1 MENLA
6 GTHHWQTGIP
16 VLTWENCRIDANLR
30 SPEARG
36 WRGWRAGEAKRAR
49 VRTPYR
55 VRGARRSVTGVE
67 GESDRS
73 PRGQSGELEGTESD
87 SVPRFLTVYAYVWGA
102 KPNGRQRGRGATD
115 DPDLGGY
122 TTHHTA
128 GTRRSR
134 RRVEH
139 IVASPGHPRLPAPRV
154 AKSIV
159 SRHLFVGTA
168 PQARCAVGVLVVTLG
183 ARHAVH
189 ASFSPRSIVRT
200 TRSTNPSRSRIDRD
214 VIGAVRAACARPP
227 RPHRA
232 RFSNFFKFAPTNKTC
247 KIIIPAQT
255 PDRSVIHDP
264 TGEPERHGGCQGK
277 QGRRR

>member
-1 MENLA
+1 M
-6 GTHHWQTGIP
+6 
-16 VLTWENCRIDANLR
+16 
-30 SPEARG
+30 
-36 WRGWRAGEAKRAR
+36 WRAGEAKRAR

-87 SVPRFLTVYAYVWGA
+87 SVPRFLTVYAYVCGA

-159 SRHLFVGTA
+159 SRHLFVWHRTAGTVRCGRFGGD
-168 PQARCAVGVLVVTLG
+168 PGCPARGSRVVFASVDRANDAVDELVAL
-183 ARHAVH
+183 
-189 ASFSPRSIVRT
+189 S
-200 TRSTNPSRSRIDRD
+200 NRSRRDRRGPGR
-214 VIGAVRAACARPP
+214 VCAL
-227 RPHRA
+227 A
-232 RFSNFFKFAPTNKTC
+232 APTSRALFKLFQICPNQQK
-247 KIIIPAQT
+247 PA
-255 PDRSVIHDP
+255 
-264 TGEPERHGGCQGK
+264 K
-277 QGRRR
+277 